1 MANCYTLEELQYEK
15 HVRRDGDNCRKWTS
29 RCCRPNTMWLGGRE
43 LWQVA
48 ARQWC
53 KTVQVRLALG
63 TPRDRTWNSIRAATG
78 NQWSPIGSMR
88 QWRGLVAPLYHV
100 LARFWHVQIFFKV
113 SRLVTTKLSCH
124 FMNSVRKLWANKAQ
138 LLNDKACRHR
148 DVTWTFW
155 NSRHGLA
162 RTTRILSHIV
172 MISSL
177 TGTRN
182 CMPRRKP
189 CVAPVS
195 DLLKAYF
202 ITLMHHL
209 SYHFMNSARK
219 LWANK
224 AQLLNI
230 LKFSPRPGTHYP
242 HSLTHCHDFFPH
254 WHAKL
259 HAKA

>member
-53 KTVQVRLALG
+53 QTVQDRLALG

-113 SRLVTTKLSCH
+113 SWLVTTK
-124 FMNSVRKLWANKAQ
+124 
-138 LLNDKACRHR
+138 
-148 DVTWTFW
+148 
-155 NSRHGLA
+155 
-162 RTTRILSHIV
+162 
-172 MISSL
+172 
-177 TGTRN
+177 
-182 CMPRRKP
+182 
-189 CVAPVS
+189 
-195 DLLKAYF
+195 
-202 ITLMHHL
+202 L
-209 SYHFMNSARK
+209 SYHFMNSVRK